1 MQHAATLIQTIYRK
15 HRARYEVKLRK
26 FKRQSQR
33 NGNAARCIQRAARA
47 CIAHKRAVAATCIQ
61 SVCRKHDAQ
70 QWAKHL
76 RDAKRTVH
84 NKAATRIQSVRRMYL
99 AINLVAKLKREQ
111 AAKRPAKRQADMP
124 PAGMPPAKRH
134 SRKATHNTNF
144 PPLSDKYLS
153 TFRFDP
159 EHNRK
164 VFAALG
170 EPQYMCTS
178 TVHTDFNSF
187 VTVERFTVARAQLQN
202 EGLDLQHIHTHTYKI
217 INKH

>member
-1 MQHAATLIQTIYRK
+1 
-15 HRARYEVKLRK
+15 
-26 FKRQSQR
+26 
-33 NGNAARCIQRAARA
+33 
-47 CIAHKRAVAATCIQ
+47 
-61 SVCRKHDAQ
+61 
-70 QWAKHL
+70 
-76 RDAKRTVH
+76 
-84 NKAATRIQSVRRMYL
+84 
-99 AINLVAKLKREQ
+99 
-111 AAKRPAKRQADMP
+111 
-124 PAGMPPAKRH
+124 MPPAKVH
-134 SRKATHNTNF
+134 SRKAPHNTNY

-153 TFRFDP
+153 TLHFDP
-159 EHNRK
+159 EHKRK